1 MKIKKI
7 LNYINLFVA
16 FILIFGLVL
25 ACGEVSTKPE
35 KVEELTEEDTEAD
48 IEEKYISEIEIAG
61 KIIRIGF
68 SADDIFQIVT
78 DKYKIDS
85 PTVGE
90 GKVTHHYLDGK
101 TLFDM
106 TFERDKTNSYW
117 VLAEIIIKDRNYQI
131 PDIKEQPPVQYEIGH
146 TSGFLAVISVPKGTT
161 KSQLKEL
168 LSYFHSLKEKG
179 NLSKVMKGHTVIDI
193 FDDKK
198 WTIKENY
205 NNIIL
210 STETYC
216 NYIKATYS
224 VDLHGVERASIGLSE
239 CPNYEE
245 IKF

>member
-1 MKIKKI
+1 MKTKKI
-7 LNYINLFVA
+7 LNYITLFVI
-16 FILIFGLVL
+16 FTLIFGLVL
-25 ACGEVSTKPE
+25 ACGNT
-35 KVEELTEEDTEAD
+35 LIEEDTEVD
-48 IEEKYISEIEIAG
+48 LEEKYISEIEIAG

-68 SADDIFQIVT
+68 SADDVSQIVT

-90 GKVTHHYLDGK
+90 GKVTRHCLDGK

-106 TFERDKTNSYW
+106 TFERDKTKSYW
-117 VLAEIIIKDRNYQI
+117 VLTEIIIKDRNYQI
-131 PDIKEQPPVQYEIGH
+131 PDIKEQPPVQYEIGY

-168 LSYFHSLKEKG
+168 LNYFHSLKEKG
-179 NLSKVMKGHTVIDI
+179 NLDRVMKGHTVIDI

-210 STETYC
+210 NTETFC

-224 VDLHGVERASIGLSE
+224 VDRDGVERASISFSE

>member
-7 LNYINLFVA
+7 LNYITLFVV
-16 FILIFGLVL
+16 FTLIFGFVL

-35 KVEELTEEDTEAD
+35 KVEELTEAD

-68 SADDIFQIVT
+68 SADDVFQIVT

-90 GKVTHHYLDGK
+90 GKVTQHFLDGK

-106 TFERDKTNSYW
+106 TFERDKTKSYW
-117 VLAEIIIKDRNYQI
+117 VLTEIIIKDRNYQI
-131 PDIKEQPPVQYEIGH
+131 PDIKEQPPVQYEIGY

-161 KSQLKEL
+161 KSQLKKL
-168 LSYFHSLKEKG
+168 LNYFHSLKEKG

-210 STETYC
+210 NTETFC

-224 VDLHGVERASIGLSE
+224 VDLDGVERASIGFSE

>member
-7 LNYINLFVA
+7 LNYITLFIV
-16 FILIFGLVL
+16 FTLIFGLTL
-25 ACGEVSTKPE
+25 ACGEVSI
-35 KVEELTEEDTEAD
+35 EEDTKVD

-68 SADDIFQIVT
+68 SADDVFQIVT
-78 DKYKIDS
+78 DKYKIDC

-90 GKVTHHYLDGK
+90 GKVINHYFLDGK

-106 TFERDKTNSYW
+106 TFERDKTKSYW
-117 VLAEIIIKDRNYQI
+117 VLTEIIIKDRNYQT

-146 TSGFLAVISVPKGTT
+146 TSGFLAVISVPKETT

-168 LSYFHSLKEKG
+168 LNYFHSLKEKG
-179 NLSKVMKGHTVIDI
+179 NLCKVMKGHTVIDI

-210 STETYC
+210 NTE
-216 NYIKATYS
+216 
-224 VDLHGVERASIGLSE
+224 
-239 CPNYEE
+239 
-245 IKF
+245 

>member
-1 MKIKKI
+1 MKAKYLI
-7 LNYINLFVA
+7 LFLIL
-16 FILIFGLVL
+16 ILIFNLGL

-35 KVEELTEEDTEAD
+35 KVEELTEAD

-106 TFERDKTNSYW
+106 TFERDETKSYW
-117 VLAEIIIKDRNYQI
+117 VLTEIIIKDRNYQI
-131 PDIKEQPPVQYEIGH
+131 PDIKEQPPVQYEIGY

-168 LSYFHSLKEKG
+168 LNYFHSLKEKG
-179 NLSKVMKGHTVIDI
+179 NLDRVMKGHTVIDI

-210 STETYC
+210 NTETFC

-224 VDLHGVERASIGLSE
+224 VDLHGVERASISFSE

>member
-7 LNYINLFVA
+7 LNCITLFVV
-16 FILIFGLVL
+16 FTLIFGLTL
-25 ACGEVSTKPE
+25 ACGEVSI
-35 KVEELTEEDTEAD
+35 EEDTKVD

-68 SADDIFQIVT
+68 SADDVSQIVT
-78 DKYKIDS
+78 DEYAFDS

-90 GKVTHHYLDGK
+90 GKVTRHCLDGK

-106 TFERDKTNSYW
+106 TFERDKTKSYW
-117 VLAEIIIKDRNYQI
+117 VLTEIIIKDRNYQI
-131 PDIKEQPPVQYEIGH
+131 PDIKEQPPVQYEIGY

-168 LSYFHSLKEKG
+168 LNYFHSLKEKG
-179 NLSKVMKGHTVIDI
+179 NLYRVMKGHTVIDI

-224 VDLHGVERASIGLSE
+224 VDLHGVERASIGFSE

>member
-7 LNYINLFVA
+7 LNYITLFVV
-16 FILIFGLVL
+16 FTLIFGFVL
-25 ACGEVSTKPE
+25 ACGRVSTKPE
-35 KVEELTEEDTEAD
+35 KVEELTEAD
-48 IEEKYISEIEIAG
+48 IEKKYISEIEIAG

-68 SADDIFQIVT
+68 SADDTFQIVT

-90 GKVTHHYLDGK
+90 GKVTHHFLDGK

-106 TFERDKTNSYW
+106 TFERDKTKSYW
-117 VLAEIIIKDRNYQI
+117 VLTEIIIKDRNYQT

-168 LSYFHSLKEKG
+168 LNYFHSLKEKG

-224 VDLHGVERASIGLSE
+224 VDLHGVERASIGFSE